1 MPRSKDA
8 NTTIREQRRT
18 LILASAANVFA
29 RKGYAGTK
37 IPDLA
42 AAAAMSQGLL
52 YRYFASKE
60 QVFAALVEQATQ
72 GICLHARQALIGQG
86 RAWDRLAAFTEQ
98 MLPYQYQHPEHA
110 LVVAQAL
117 TSEAVPPFIRA
128 VALEHL
134 TQLRL
139 VIKTLIVLGQEA
151 GAIVQRDPDQ
161 LTMLYL
167 ATLHGLAAA
176 AAFFDGENASF
187 PDATTLLLV
196 LQAAPGTTT
205 GDP

>member
-8 NTTIREQRRT
+8 NEAIREQRRAW
-18 LILASAANVFA
+18 ILASAAKVFA

-37 IPDLA
+37 VPDLA
-42 AAAAMSQGLL
+42 AAAQMSQGLL
-52 YRYFASKE
+52 YRYFDGKE

-72 GICLHARQALIGQG
+72 GIFLHARQALIGQG
-86 RAWDRLAAFTEQ
+86 RAWDRLVAFTEQ
-98 MLPYQYQHPEHA
+98 MLPYQYQYPEHA
-110 LVVAQAL
+110 LVVAHAL
-117 TSEAVPPFIRA
+117 TSEAVPQAIRA

-134 TQLRL
+134 GQLRL

-151 GAIVQRDPDQ
+151 GAIVRRDPDQ

-176 AAFFDGENASF
+176 AAFFAGENASF
-187 PDATTLLLV
+187 PDATTMLLA
-196 LQAAPGTTT
+196 LQASPHIPK
-205 GDP
+205 GDQ